1 MKEYQKRVIEEM
13 KELDKKIIK
22 LVDFLYS
29 DHEIDP
35 DEKTRLRSQLSAM
48 KDYLNVLIERIDNF
62 EQDEW

>member
-1 MKEYQKRVIEEM
+1 MKKYQKRVIEEK
-13 KELDKKIIK
+13 KELEKKVVK

-35 DEKTRLRSQLSAM
+35 DEKTRLREQLSAM

-62 EQDEW
+62 EQDE

>member
-62 EQDEW
+62 EQDE